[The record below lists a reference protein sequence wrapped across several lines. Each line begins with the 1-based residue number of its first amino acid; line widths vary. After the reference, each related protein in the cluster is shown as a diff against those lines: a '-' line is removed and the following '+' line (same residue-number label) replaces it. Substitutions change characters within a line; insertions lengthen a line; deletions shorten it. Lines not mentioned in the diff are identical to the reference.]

1 MSFST
6 NGFDQ
11 PKNDQSV
18 LEQLKKFTV
27 VVADT
32 GDFHSIQQYEPRD
45 ATTNPSLILKA
56 ATDDRYSE
64 LVDEVVFNARKR
76 GVSNVEAVMDD
87 LLVKFGVCILDIV
100 PGRVSTEVD
109 ARLSFDL
116 EGSLKKARELIGLYE
131 KLGYSRERVL
141 IKLATTWEGIE
152 VSRILEKEGIHC
164 NMTLLFSM
172 VQAVACAEANSQLIS
187 PFVGRI
193 LDWFREKT
201 GEEYQ
206 GSEDPGVR
214 SVTKIY
220 HYYKKFDYPTEVM
233 AASFR
238 NTDEIKELAGCDL
251 MTIGPKFLEEMQN
264 DYSNLSLKLSSETSV
279 EREIDKI
286 EVNEASFRFEM
297 NQNEM
302 ANFKL
307 AEGIRKFSKDVQS
320 LSDLLSQKLR
330 K

>member
-1 MSFST
+1 MINPF
-6 NGFDQ
+6 
-11 PKNDQSV
+11 

-131 KLGYSRERVL
+131 NWDILG
-141 IKLATTWEGIE
+141 
-152 VSRILEKEGIHC
+152 KE
-164 NMTLLFSM
+164 F
-172 VQAVACAEANSQLIS
+172 
-187 PFVGRI
+187 
-193 LDWFREKT
+193 
-201 GEEYQ
+201 
-206 GSEDPGVR
+206 
-214 SVTKIY
+214 
-220 HYYKKFDYPTEVM
+220 
-233 AASFR
+233 
-238 NTDEIKELAGCDL
+238 
-251 MTIGPKFLEEMQN
+251 
-264 DYSNLSLKLSSETSV
+264 
-279 EREIDKI
+279 
-286 EVNEASFRFEM
+286 
-297 NQNEM
+297 
-302 ANFKL
+302 
-307 AEGIRKFSKDVQS
+307 
-320 LSDLLSQKLR
+320 
-330 K
+330 